1 MKSYLKLDVIN
12 NEQMQ
17 VLSMSM
23 WCMPDNF
30 LWFGSIKIVT
40 WSEINPFY
48 EKKKKYLQPCILH
61 TNSWDLSGKSEC
73 SA

>member
-17 VLSMSM
+17 VLSVSM

-48 EKKKKYLQPCILH
+48 EKKKKYLQPRLH
-61 TNSWDLSGKSEC
+61 
-73 SA
+73 SAYK